1 MISFLSQN
9 AWLLRMGVIILMVE
23 RFQKNK
29 RWIKKDETSPP
40 EINPT
45 LIMSWFVSYNFG
57 GVLTGSLV
65 EVTLILFD
73 GERSV
78 CWFLMS
84 PHSVALPRLIF
95 ISKLTDLLTPSFLS
109 ALKRLQDQAWLLL
122 HQWRAE
128 TSERSMRCLAFWFHP
143 QLTKN
148 SSCWAPLAL
157 PGESKTDDLTL
168 TCAPRMQ

>member
-1 MISFLSQN
+1 
-9 AWLLRMGVIILMVE
+9 MGVIILMVE

-45 LIMSWFVSYNFG
+45 LIMSWFVWYNFG

-78 CWFLMS
+78 CWFFDEPPFS
-84 PHSVALPRLIF
+84 C
-95 ISKLTDLLTPSFLS
+95 LTPT
-109 ALKRLQDQAWLLL
+109 D
-122 HQWRAE
+122 
-128 TSERSMRCLAFWFHP
+128 FH
-143 QLTKN
+143 L
-148 SSCWAPLAL
+148 
-157 PGESKTDDLTL
+157 
-168 TCAPRMQ
+168 

>member
-9 AWLLRMGVIILMVE
+9 AWLLTMGVIILMVE
-23 RFQKNK
+23 RFQKNN

-148 SSCWAPLAL
+148 SCWAPLAL